1 MGGALGGVLNMS
13 HNRIT
18 NLPKATGDEDATSVT
33 WVKEN
38 TLTPGQVEAKITE
51 LIPKGLWGLMA
62 YVKGSPSSHTVEYKS
77 DDVLRVTYRKVTPDT
92 QLIFSFKND
101 LPDGLYAYD
110 FDIRKKATSNNGV
123 LVYLW
128 GECGGSG
135 YDCKLTYRF
144 WGAQHN
150 QSGQFFSPATKS
162 SGKGGKFLEVYGSN
176 VQVHGIFEL
185 RGNDVYNHGRPY
197 TLTIEGDNGECFEV
211 MNHHLSLNTTYASG
225 NQLIGSS
232 LNWTFEP
239 KNNGALELLG
249 TSEFKLFKLG

>member
-1 MGGALGGVLNMS
+1 
-13 HNRIT
+13 
-18 NLPKATGDEDATSVT
+18 
-33 WVKEN
+33 
-38 TLTPGQVEAKITE
+38 
-51 LIPKGLWGLMA
+51 MA
-62 YVKGSPSSHTVEYKS
+62 YLKGSPNSHTVEYKS

-135 YDCKLTYRF
+135 YDCKLMYRF

-162 SGKGGKFLEVYGSN
+162 SGKGGKFLEMYGSN
-176 VQVHGIFEL
+176 MQVHGKFEL

-211 MNHHLSLNTTYASG
+211 MNQHLSLNTTYASG
-225 NQLIGSS
+225 NKLIGSS
-232 LNWTFEP
+232 HNWTFEP
-239 KNNGALELLG
+239 KNNGALELLD